1 MMNKCIRFALIFAIA
16 LLLVFIVR
24 RWMFTLYLVTVEKG
38 SKTTQNTELVMV
50 NKLPL
55 GPIQRGDK
63 VLMHCKNRYI
73 GQIVALPGDTIT
85 IEKQLFVVPVRP
97 QCPCSCCV
105 NGGYIVV
112 KCNGKM
118 HVVCRQDIEGR
129 VKHLLF
135 LNL

>member
-1 MMNKCIRFALIFAIA
+1 MINKCIRFALIFAIA

-24 RWMFTLYLVTVEKG
+24 RWMFTLYLVSVEKG

-50 NKLPL
+50 NKLSL
-55 GPIQRGDK
+55 GPILRGDK

-105 NGGYIVV
+105 NGGYLVV

-118 HVVCRQDIEGR
+118 HVVCHHDIEGR

>member
-1 MMNKCIRFALIFAIA
+1 MNKCIRFALIFVIA

-24 RWMFTLYLVTVEKG
+24 RWMFTLYLVSVEKG

-55 GPIQRGDK
+55 DPIQRGDK

-105 NGGYIVV
+105 NGGSLVV
-112 KCNGKM
+112 KCTGPM
-118 HVVCRQDIEGR
+118 HGVCRHDIEGR

>member
-24 RWMFTLYLVTVEKG
+24 RWMFTLYLVSVEKG

-55 GPIQRGDK
+55 GPILRGDK

-105 NGGYIVV
+105 NGGYLVV

-118 HVVCRQDIEGR
+118 HVVCHHDIEGR

>member
-1 MMNKCIRFALIFAIA
+1 MINKCIRFALIFAIA

-24 RWMFTLYLVTVEKG
+24 RWMFTLYLVSVEKG

-50 NKLPL
+50 NKLSL
-55 GPIQRGDK
+55 GPILRGDK

-105 NGGYIVV
+105 NGGYLVV

-118 HVVCRQDIEGR
+118 HVVCCHDIEGR

>member
-1 MMNKCIRFALIFAIA
+1 
-16 LLLVFIVR
+16 
-24 RWMFTLYLVTVEKG
+24 MFTLYLVSVEKG

-50 NKLPL
+50 NKLSF

-118 HVVCRQDIEGR
+118 HVVCRHDIEGR

>member
-1 MMNKCIRFALIFAIA
+1 MNKCIRFALIFAIA

-24 RWMFTLYLVTVEKG
+24 RWMFTLYLVSVEKG

-50 NKLPL
+50 NKLSL
-55 GPIQRGDK
+55 GPILRGDK

-105 NGGYIVV
+105 NGGYLVV

-118 HVVCRQDIEGR
+118 HVVCHHDIEGR

>member
-1 MMNKCIRFALIFAIA
+1 MINKCIRFALIFAIA

-24 RWMFTLYLVTVEKG
+24 RWMFTLYLVSVEKG
-38 SKTTQNTELVMV
+38 SKTAQNTELVMV
-50 NKLPL
+50 NKLSF

-105 NGGYIVV
+105 NGGYLVV

-118 HVVCRQDIEGR
+118 NVVCGHDIEGR

>member
-1 MMNKCIRFALIFAIA
+1 MNKCIRFALIFAIA

-24 RWMFTLYLVTVEKG
+24 RWMFTLYLVSVEKG

-55 GPIQRGDK
+55 GPILRGDK

-105 NGGYIVV
+105 NGGYLVV

-118 HVVCRQDIEGR
+118 HVVCHHDIEGR

>member
-1 MMNKCIRFALIFAIA
+1 
-16 LLLVFIVR
+16 
-24 RWMFTLYLVTVEKG
+24 MFTLYLVSVEKG

-55 GPIQRGDK
+55 GPILRGDK

-105 NGGYIVV
+105 NGGYLVV

-118 HVVCRQDIEGR
+118 RVVCRHDIEGR